1 MVGHLP
7 LDIQPA
13 RMNRFGR
20 TTPHGPRSSFHHV
33 GAEQYYESAVADI
46 LLVLIWQE
54 LAPRK
59 SSQLEL
65 FVGAIVFET

>member
-1 MVGHLP
+1 
-7 LDIQPA
+7 
-13 RMNRFGR
+13 MNRFGR

-46 LLVLIWQE
+46 LMAPIWQK

-59 SSQLEL
+59 FSQL
-65 FVGAIVFET
+65 